1 MNIKTKNYRWIIV
14 ALLFMAT
21 TINYIDRQ
29 IIGLLKPILE
39 IEFKWSES
47 DFARIVVAFTAA
59 YAIGLLVFGRLI
71 DRVGTKIGYSLSVV
85 IWSLMGM
92 LHATAKTVTGF
103 SLARIGLGVGEAGN
117 FPAAMK
123 TVAEWFPK
131 KERGLAAGIFNS
143 GTSIG
148 VVCALLIT
156 PWILVN
162 MGWQQV
168 FIITGALGFL
178 WLILWLWLYEIPA
191 KQKYLSR
198 EEFLL
203 ITEQHEESPQEETR
217 HTKWVR
223 LFALPQT
230 WAFIFG
236 KFLID
241 PIFWFFLF
249 WLPSYFSSTFHLDL
263 TRPSPEL
270 MIIYSATTVGSI
282 AGGYFSSRL
291 IKGGMAALKARK
303 TVLFIIAILELSIIF
318 AQYVT
323 NVWAAVALI
332 SLAVAS
338 HQAWAT
344 NIFTAASDMFPKQ
357 AVSSVVGIGGMAGA
371 VGGIFFPIF
380 VGYLLDSYKAA
391 GNISGG
397 YNLLFTLCGFTYFI
411 TWTIIYLLTRK
422 RSIVSLA
429 EIQ

>member
-191 KQKYLSR
+191 KQ
-198 EEFLL
+198 
-203 ITEQHEESPQEETR
+203 
-217 HTKWVR
+217 
-223 LFALPQT
+223 
-230 WAFIFG
+230 
-236 KFLID
+236 
-241 PIFWFFLF
+241 
-249 WLPSYFSSTFHLDL
+249 STY
-263 TRPSPEL
+263 PEKNF
-270 MIIYSATTVGSI
+270 Y
-282 AGGYFSSRL
+282 
-291 IKGGMAALKARK
+291 
-303 TVLFIIAILELSIIF
+303 
-318 AQYVT
+318 
-323 NVWAAVALI
+323 
-332 SLAVAS
+332 
-338 HQAWAT
+338 
-344 NIFTAASDMFPKQ
+344 
-357 AVSSVVGIGGMAGA
+357 
-371 VGGIFFPIF
+371 
-380 VGYLLDSYKAA
+380 
-391 GNISGG
+391 
-397 YNLLFTLCGFTYFI
+397 
-411 TWTIIYLLTRK
+411 
-422 RSIVSLA
+422 
-429 EIQ
+429 

>member
-59 YAIGLLVFGRLI
+59 YAIGLLLFGRLI

-85 IWSLMGM
+85 IWSIMGM
-92 LHATAKTVTGF
+92 LHAAAKTVTGF
-103 SLARIGLGVGEAGN
+103 SLVRIGLGLGEAGN

-148 VVCALLIT
+148 VVFALLIT
-156 PWILVN
+156 PWILVK

-178 WLILWLWLYEIPA
+178 WLVLWLWLYEIPA
-191 KQKYLSR
+191 KQKHLSR

-203 ITEQHEESPQEETR
+203 ITEQPEDAPEEETR
-217 HTKWVR
+217 ATKWVR
-223 LFALPQT
+223 LFTFPQT

-282 AGGYFSSRL
+282 AGGYLSSLL
-291 IKGGMAALKARK
+291 IKRGMAPLKARK
-303 TVLFIIAILELSIIF
+303 TVLFTIAIMELSIIF

-371 VGGIFFPIF
+371 IGGIFFPVL
-380 VGYLLDSYKAA
+380 VGYLLDAYKAA
-391 GNISGG
+391 GNLSGG
-397 YNLLFTLCGFTYFI
+397 YNLLFTLCGVTYFI
-411 TWTIIYLLTRK
+411 TWAIIYLLTRK
-422 RSIVSLA
+422 RSIVSLT

>member
-59 YAIGLLVFGRLI
+59 YAIGLLLFGRLI

-92 LHATAKTVTGF
+92 LHAAAKTVTGF
-103 SLARIGLGVGEAGN
+103 SLARIGLGLGEAGN

-148 VVCALLIT
+148 VVIALLIT

-203 ITEQHEESPQEETR
+203 ITEQQEDTPAGRDTTHEMGPVIYLSANMGVHFWQVPHR
-217 HTKWVR
+217 PDLLV
-223 LFALPQT
+223 
-230 WAFIFG
+230 
-236 KFLID
+236 FLILAA
-241 PIFWFFLF
+241 FLF
-249 WLPSYFSSTFHLDL
+249 LVY
-263 TRPSPEL
+263 
-270 MIIYSATTVGSI
+270 V
-282 AGGYFSSRL
+282 SSRL
-291 IKGGMAALKARK
+291 NPA
-303 TVLFIIAILELSIIF
+303 
-318 AQYVT
+318 
-323 NVWAAVALI
+323 
-332 SLAVAS
+332 
-338 HQAWAT
+338 
-344 NIFTAASDMFPKQ
+344 
-357 AVSSVVGIGGMAGA
+357 
-371 VGGIFFPIF
+371 
-380 VGYLLDSYKAA
+380 
-391 GNISGG
+391 
-397 YNLLFTLCGFTYFI
+397 
-411 TWTIIYLLTRK
+411 
-422 RSIVSLA
+422 
-429 EIQ
+429 

>member
-59 YAIGLLVFGRLI
+59 YAIGLLLFGRLI

-85 IWSLMGM
+85 IWSVMGM
-92 LHATAKTVTGF
+92 LHAAAKTVTGF
-103 SLARIGLGVGEAGN
+103 SLARIGLGLGEAGN

-148 VVCALLIT
+148 VVFALLIT

-178 WLILWLWLYEIPA
+178 WLILWIWLYEIPA

-203 ITEQHEESPQEETR
+203 ITEQQEDTQIGLKKTDITSPR
-217 HTKWVR
+217 N
-223 LFALPQT
+223 
-230 WAFIFG
+230 
-236 KFLID
+236 
-241 PIFWFFLF
+241 
-249 WLPSYFSSTFHLDL
+249 
-263 TRPSPEL
+263 
-270 MIIYSATTVGSI
+270 GS
-282 AGGYFSSRL
+282 
-291 IKGGMAALKARK
+291 
-303 TVLFIIAILELSIIF
+303 
-318 AQYVT
+318 
-323 NVWAAVALI
+323 
-332 SLAVAS
+332 
-338 HQAWAT
+338 
-344 NIFTAASDMFPKQ
+344 
-357 AVSSVVGIGGMAGA
+357 
-371 VGGIFFPIF
+371 
-380 VGYLLDSYKAA
+380 GYLP
-391 GNISGG
+391 
-397 YNLLFTLCGFTYFI
+397 F
-411 TWTIIYLLTRK
+411 RK
-422 RSIVSLA
+422 PGRSFLA
-429 EIQ
+429 SS